1 VGYGDYYGFAPYVP
15 VAERRKRAARKL
27 AQLRKKGHVPAPVQL
42 DGRAIATTF
51 WGKAW
56 CDHLESHA
64 DLANRLPRGRTYV
77 RNGSV
82 IDLQIAEGEVR
93 ALVSGSEIYEVKVR
107 IDRLAAAGWKAVRR
121 ECAGQIGTVVE
132 LLAGRFSSAV
142 MEVLCHRHKGL
153 FPGTRELDM
162 SCSCPDGAWLCKHLA
177 AVLYGIG
184 ARLDHAPELLFTLR
198 GVDGAELVAAAG
210 KAGALASAAPA
221 GGAIGEERLSEI
233 FGIELDAAPERPAAT
248 RSSARKDVH
257 QTKTRRG
264 ARATTGHAAPE
275 GARVTPSRA
284 ASRSGRGSRTA
295 RPAPANGPGRS
306 ARSPRARDGAP

>member
-1 VGYGDYYGFAPYVP
+1 MAYGDYYGGFPEYVP

-27 AQLRKKGHVPAPVQL
+27 AQLRRKGHEPKPVRI
-42 DGRAIATTF
+42 DGRAIAKTF

-82 IDLQIAEGEVR
+82 IDLQLAGGEVR

-107 IDRLAAAGWKAVRR
+107 VQPLAAARWKGVRG

-142 MEVLCHRHKGL
+142 MEVLCHRQKGL
-153 FPGTRELDM
+153 FPGTRELTM

-177 AVLYGIG
+177 AVLYGVG
-184 ARLDHAPELLFTLR
+184 ARLDHEPELLFTLR

-210 KAGALASAAPA
+210 KAGALANASPA
-221 GGAIGEERLSEI
+221 DGAIENEHLAEI
-233 FGIELDAAPERPAAT
+233 FGIELEAAAPAA
-248 RSSARKDVH
+248 RAGAVKPP
-257 QTKTRRG
+257 RRG
-264 ARATTGHAAPE
+264 AREAPSKARHA
-275 GARVTPSRA
+275 
-284 ASRSGRGSRTA
+284 GSPA
-295 RPAPANGPGRS
+295 RPGAEPRGRKPPARQRANAAAGGRRGKQTRKPMRPV
-306 ARSPRARDGAP
+306 AVD